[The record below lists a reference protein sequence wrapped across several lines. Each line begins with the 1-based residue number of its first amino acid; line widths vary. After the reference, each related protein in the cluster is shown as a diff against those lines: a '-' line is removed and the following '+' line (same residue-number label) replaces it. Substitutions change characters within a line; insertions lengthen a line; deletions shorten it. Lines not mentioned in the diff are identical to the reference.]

1 MHTGGGSSAV
11 LSVERVPESE
21 PRSREVTALTPGRL
35 PGQRLG
41 REACCADGRVSCW
54 LQLGSCL
61 RTWPESFER
70 CVVADGRPR

>member
-11 LSVERVPESE
+11 LSVERVPEFE
-21 PRSREVTALTPGRL
+21 PHSREVTALTPGRL
-35 PGQRLG
+35 AGRRLS
-41 REACCADGRVSCW
+41 REACRADGRASCW

-70 CVVADGRPR
+70 CVVADGRPC